1 MSKRK
6 SAKKTGEWFGS
17 GGLFDAPPKSVLDK
31 PPDPDLALM
40 LELLREGPKHRDWLP
55 IKVKDPKGV
64 VEKLRAKG
72 HVIKSVSLPG
82 RADDW
87 VYALSENGRLCGIEG
102 KAGED
107 PDTAGSAKKATK
119 KS

>member
-6 SAKKTGEWFGS
+6 GKKETGEWFGAGLG
-17 GGLFDAPPKSVLDK
+17 GGLFDSPPRPAPGK

-40 LELLREGPKHRDWLP
+40 LELLREGPKHRDWLVL
-55 IKVKDPKGV
+55 KVKDPKGV
-64 VEKLRAKG
+64 VKKLRAKG

-87 VYALSENGRLCGIEG
+87 VYALSENGRLHGIEG

-107 PDTAGSAKKATK
+107 PDTAREGGR
-119 KS
+119 